1 MRPNWPKQVRDL
13 FRPKPLQAN
22 TALANAAF
30 GQLGLNKADQFTS
43 QTCSGET
50 CCVVVVS
57 DAIDDRV

>member
-1 MRPNWPKQVRDL
+1 M

-22 TALANAAF
+22 TALANAAL

-50 CCVVVVS
+50 CCVVVVVVVVS